1 MLEKG
6 QNYKTPAKPVTV
18 ATYWKSERNSH
29 LEGGHNTKMA
39 IFGQKVPKKGRFPVR
54 RVPFDKILQIWDQI
68 LKALNILF
76 SEMALVW
83 LKSQKCENQPKKA
96 KKGQNYKTAATPVTV
111 SSHWKSER
119 NAHLLESPNPKLAIF
134 DQKVPKKCRFAL
146 GRAPFGK
153 ILQIRDQIP
162 KALNILCWE
171 MALVFGF
178 GAKFKKRHFCAEKIP
193 FFPFGWY
200 LPFSMAFFSPQT
212 SLFAPNFQN
221 QVRKPD
227 FGRYIP
233 LRLGTLQKAMKN
245 QQTVLPDTFFQSDS
259 FQHTNLVQTTYWPS
273 LETFHQ

>member
-1 MLEKG
+1 M
-6 QNYKTPAKPVTV
+6 
-18 ATYWKSERNSH
+18 WKS
-29 LEGGHNTKMA
+29 
-39 IFGQKVPKKGRFPVR
+39 
-54 RVPFDKILQIWDQI
+54 
-68 LKALNILF
+68 
-76 SEMALVW
+76 
-83 LKSQKCENQPKKA
+83 A

-146 GRAPFGK
+146 RRAPFGK

-200 LPFSMAFFSPQT
+200 LPFSMAFFLPQT

-227 FGRYIP
+227 FGRCIP